1 MGHSGCGGIGSL
13 MMPPATE
20 KAEEYSFI
28 RPWMN
33 IVKAASEFTEEEKKI
48 MNETS
53 RISACE
59 KRAILISLD
68 NLVSFPWIKEAIK
81 SEILQLHGWYFDIKS
96 GNLSEYN
103 WQEKIFKEI
112 S

>member
-1 MGHSGCGGIGSL
+1 MILWMKSL
-13 MMPPATE
+13 
-20 KAEEYSFI
+20 
-28 RPWMN
+28 
-33 IVKAASEFTEEEKKI
+33 EEEKAV

-53 RISACE
+53 RISVCE

-68 NLVSFPWIKEAIK
+68 NLVTFPWIKEAIK
-81 SEILQLHGWYFDIKS
+81 LGILQLHGWYFDIKS

-103 WQEKIFKEI
+103 WQEKIFEEI